1 MSIHRFLSPRAELL
15 FEMEP
20 VKGSRFHATL
30 APVSSAEEA
39 MELVARV
46 SATYSDA
53 THNCWAWVVGSKGA
67 NFRSSDDGEPGGSAG
82 RPILAQIEGHGA
94 TNTAVVVTRYY
105 GGTKLGV
112 GGLIRAYG
120 GCAGKAL
127 DQADLD
133 PVIIRRR
140 LIVTHPYDCSGA
152 VQGVLAA
159 AEMTPTESEYGTDVR
174 IVLEVPEEQ
183 LEAFKIELRERTA
196 ARALL
201 EEPES

>member
-1 MSIHRFLSPRAELL
+1 MSVPRFLSPRSE
-15 FEMEP
+15 FRYEMEP
-20 VKGSRFHATL
+20 VKGSRFYATL
-30 APVSSAEEA
+30 APVSSGEEA
-39 MELVARV
+39 KEFIARV

-53 THNCWAWVVGSKGA
+53 THNCWAWVVGSKGEA
-67 NFRSSDDGEPGGSAG
+67 FRSSDDGEPGGSAG

-94 TNTAVVVTRYY
+94 TNTAVVVTRYF

-127 DQADLD
+127 GQAALG

-140 LIVTHPYDCSGA
+140 LIVMYPYDCSGA
-152 VQGVLAA
+152 GQGVLAA
-159 AEMTPTESEYGTDVR
+159 AEMTPVESDYGTDVR

-183 LEAFKIELRERTA
+183 LEALKFELRERTA
-196 ARALL
+196 ARAQLD
-201 EEPES
+201 EPEG